1 MISVDLTYSGQVFI
15 SVKSR
20 ITLKPSLIFYL
31 STVMKQ
37 TLMSAGSPQTC
48 VEVVL
53 VSTLLAALSVSALL
67 ATKVDL

>member
-37 TLMSAGSPQTC
+37 TLMSAGSPQTY